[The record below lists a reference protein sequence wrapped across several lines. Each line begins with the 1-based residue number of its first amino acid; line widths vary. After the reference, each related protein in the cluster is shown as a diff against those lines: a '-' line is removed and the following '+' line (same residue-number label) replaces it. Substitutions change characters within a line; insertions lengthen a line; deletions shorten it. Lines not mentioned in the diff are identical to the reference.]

1 MKHALPSRAAT
12 HRAAA
17 PVPARFLQLAATLLT
32 ALATAMLLAA
42 CSVGPNY
49 VRPELRAGAKAPAA
63 FKESAPAVVA
73 TGNADWQPARP
84 RDGEPRGKWWE
95 IYGDATLN
103 ALADEVIAAN
113 QTVALAEARY
123 RQAVALAEGTRAGQ
137 FPTLTGNLSDTRS
150 RASAN
155 TSTVTVARGVTTNHS
170 ISAGA
175 SWEADLWGRVRR
187 NVEASEA
194 SLQASAG
201 DLEAARLIAHAQ
213 LAQNY
218 FQLRVLDAQKKLL
231 DDTVAA
237 YERSLQLTQNQYAAG
252 VVAKADTI
260 QATTQ
265 LRSTQAQLLDIGV
278 QRAQLEHAI
287 AVLTGRMPAEFSLA
301 PDATVA
307 ISAMKPPVIAPGLP
321 ATLLERR
328 PDIAAAERRVAAANA
343 QVGVASAAFFPTLTI
358 NASTGFQ
365 ASSMANWLAAPSRF
379 WSLGP
384 ALALTLFDGGQR
396 RSQTAQ
402 AVAAYDASVA
412 TYRQTVLTAL
422 QEVEDNLAT
431 LRILEQEAAVQREAL
446 EAARLSLS
454 LVTNQYK
461 AGTVNYLNVITAQA
475 TALTAERSML
485 DILGRRM
492 SASTVLIRA
501 LGGGWH
507 DGLLPPGHTA
517 QDASARR

>member
-1 MKHALPSRAAT
+1 MNHAPPPRPALRL
-12 HRAAA
+12 
-17 PVPARFLQLAATLLT
+17 PARTAALLPLAATL
-32 ALATAMLLAA
+32 LLAA

-49 VRPELRAGAKAPAA
+49 VRPDSRAGAKAPAA
-63 FKESAPAVVA
+63 FKEAGPAA
-73 TGNADWQPARP
+73 AATTGNATGDANWQPARP

-103 ALADEVIAAN
+103 ALAEQVIAAN
-113 QTVALAEARY
+113 QTVAQAEARY
-123 RQAVALAEGTRAGQ
+123 RQAVALAEGSRAGQ
-137 FPTLTGNLSDTRS
+137 FPTITGNLSDTRS

-155 TSTVTVARGVTTNHS
+155 TSSVTVARGVTTNHS

-194 SLQASAG
+194 SLQASAS
-201 DLEAARLIAHAQ
+201 DLEAARLLAHAQ

-231 DDTVAA
+231 QDTVAA
-237 YERSLQLTQNQYAAG
+237 YERSLQLTQNQFAAG

-287 AVLTGRMPAEFSLA
+287 AVLTGKAPAEFSLP
-301 PDATVA
+301 PDP
-307 ISAMKPPVIAPGLP
+307 SFAMLAVKPPAIAPGLP

-343 QVGVASAAFFPTLTI
+343 QIGVASSAFYPTLTI

-365 ASSMANWLAAPSRF
+365 ASSMANWLTAPSRF

-384 ALALTLFDGGQR
+384 ALALTLFDGGLR

-422 QEVEDNLAT
+422 QEVEDNLAS

-454 LVTNQYK
+454 LVLNQYK

-475 TALTAERSML
+475 TALTAERNAL

-492 SASTVLIRA
+492 GASTVLIRA

-507 DGLLPPGHTA
+507 EGPLPK
-517 QDASARR
+517 DR